1 MAHLEYSNITH
12 EACLVQS
19 KDETKLLLPFIKRC
33 LKKEKKLEEKY
44 RDIHE
49 SGEASE
55 REENCWIKHQCS
67 VEVLES
73 LIHESETLLKPD
85 GRRCC

>member
-33 LKKEKKLEEKY
+33 
-44 RDIHE
+44 
-49 SGEASE
+49 
-55 REENCWIKHQCS
+55 
-67 VEVLES
+67 
-73 LIHESETLLKPD
+73 
-85 GRRCC
+85 